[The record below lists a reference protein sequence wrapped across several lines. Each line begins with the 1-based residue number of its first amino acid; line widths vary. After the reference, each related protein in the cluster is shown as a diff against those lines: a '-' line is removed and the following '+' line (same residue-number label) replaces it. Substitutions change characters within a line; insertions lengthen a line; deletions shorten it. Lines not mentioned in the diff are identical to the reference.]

1 DRRKD
6 MKYILMM
13 NTMKANCDA
22 FTGWSQDDIKAH
34 IAFMMSFSKELGSA
48 GQLVS
53 AEVLAFPNE
62 AKLVRAGKNGE
73 PITDGIFPESKE
85 FLAGYWIIDVES
97 PQQAYKVAARA
108 SQAPGPGGK
117 PENMP
122 IEVRPVLSGHA
133 DLGL

>member
-1 DRRKD
+1 

-13 NTMKANCDA
+13 AGKKSEFEGYASWSKEDLEANVR
-22 FTGWSQDDIKAH
+22 
-34 IAFMMSFSKELGSA
+34 FMRGFSKELKDSGVF
-48 GQLVS
+48 VS
-53 AEVLAFPNE
+53 TEGLAWPSQ
-62 AKLVRAGKNGE
+62 AKLVRSGEKGE
-73 PITDGIFPESKE
+73 PITDGVFPESKE

-97 PQQAYKVAARA
+97 PEQAYKVAARA

-117 PENMP
+117 PSNMP

>member
-1 DRRKD
+1 

-13 NTMKANCDA
+13 NGKKSEFEGYARWSKEDLQANV
-22 FTGWSQDDIKAH
+22 S
-34 IAFMMSFSKELGSA
+34 FMRAFSKELKDSGVF
-48 GQLVS
+48 VS
-53 AEVLAFPNE
+53 TEGLGWPSE

-73 PITDGIFPESKE
+73 PITDGVFPESKE

-97 PQQAYKVAARA
+97 PEQAYQVAARA

-117 PENMP
+117 PGNMP
-122 IEVRPVLSGHA
+122 IEVRPVLRGHA